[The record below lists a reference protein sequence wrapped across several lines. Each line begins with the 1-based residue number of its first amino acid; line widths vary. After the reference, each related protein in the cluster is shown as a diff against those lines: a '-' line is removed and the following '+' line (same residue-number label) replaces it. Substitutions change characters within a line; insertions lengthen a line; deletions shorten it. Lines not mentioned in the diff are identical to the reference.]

1 MRTIIK
7 KINIIFLFIL
17 ILTITTCNYNEDN
30 LIGLE
35 IKIYESLVIAKNSI
49 NDFDNKSIKGV
60 YNLIEDK
67 EYFVIINISDSWYVL
82 AIDTY
87 DEMNDSQV
95 NSSMMSID
103 GWRYTVK
110 AKKGDIAIAPDI
122 LVDMA
127 QSNVDNF
134 NNNINI
140 DVLNKSLGL
149 KYKENS

>member
-1 MRTIIK
+1 VRTIIK

-95 NSSMMSID
+95 NSSMMNID

>member
-1 MRTIIK
+1 VRTIIK